1 MLFSSPC
8 NVESG
13 KRNRRVK
20 VTSCVEKGMDIK
32 MVRGMKLQKDQISSV
47 LGFAAVPAELYPT
60 YHHQN
65 LDSSWNGIRPKAEA
79 LTVPSGTR
87 VSECVDFL
95 GSLREMESRDGNS
108 FSILDRLFVV
118 DQGVGR
124 EKLVGHVTML
134 DLLLAEPDEFVENVS
149 RTNELVLSIDDD
161 MEHVLRKLRRDNVL
175 IAPVVDG
182 EEKLVGVLTA
192 SDMIR
197 ELEFEATD
205 DLLRYGGVGGD
216 EETAESYF
224 GTSIRKLFLGRITW
238 LVGLLLLQSL
248 SSIVLGRYQSLIEAN
263 VVLAL
268 FLTMLTGT
276 GGNAGNQS
284 SALIIRGLATGEI
297 RRENYA
303 RVVMKEIAVGISLSF
318 VLAIVSFGRVY
329 LTTGSNVL
337 SSFTVSIAVFLT
349 TVFAILGGTVAPML
363 LERVGVDPCNCA
375 SPALATLTDVGGVL
389 ILCSLASILL
399 R

>member
-1 MLFSSPC
+1 
-8 NVESG
+8 
-13 KRNRRVK
+13 
-20 VTSCVEKGMDIK
+20 
-32 MVRGMKLQKDQISSV
+32 
-47 LGFAAVPAELYPT
+47 
-60 YHHQN
+60 
-65 LDSSWNGIRPKAEA
+65 
-79 LTVPSGTR
+79 
-87 VSECVDFL
+87 
-95 GSLREMESRDGNS
+95 
-108 FSILDRLFVV
+108 
-118 DQGVGR
+118 
-124 EKLVGHVTML
+124 
-134 DLLLAEPDEFVENVS
+134 VS